1 MVSKEFLKGG
11 NIMKGKNFLKVTG
24 ILMIIGGSIG
34 LIAGVLAIISV
45 GTVASLLETSAG
57 VLMFASVLILVSA
70 IIQLIAGIS
79 GIRYCAKPEK
89 SNACI
94 IMGALV
100 AGLSLVGTL
109 MSVSLG
115 NDFNIMSMIIGL
127 VLPVL
132 YIIGA
137 VLNKKE
143 LQ

>member
-1 MVSKEFLKGG
+1 
-11 NIMKGKNFLKVTG
+11 
-24 ILMIIGGSIG
+24 
-34 LIAGVLAIISV
+34 
-45 GTVASLLETSAG
+45 
-57 VLMFASVLILVSA
+57 
-70 IIQLIAGIS
+70 
-79 GIRYCAKPEK
+79 
-89 SNACI
+89 
-94 IMGALV
+94 MGALV